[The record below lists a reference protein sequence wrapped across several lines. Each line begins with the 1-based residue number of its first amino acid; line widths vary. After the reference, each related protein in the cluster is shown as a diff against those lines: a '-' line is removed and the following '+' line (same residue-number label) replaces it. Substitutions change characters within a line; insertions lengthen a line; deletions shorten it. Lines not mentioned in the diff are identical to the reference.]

1 MIGIILPWPPKSL
14 SPNARVHWTK
24 KRESAAAYRREG
36 AMATLAG
43 TLVEPNLKGSK
54 AVLLDIEFVAP
65 DRRPRD
71 LDNMLASI
79 KSGLDGV
86 ADVLQVNDYCFEFKI
101 RRSLNIGGMVKI
113 TITKVD

>member
-1 MIGIILPWPPKSL
+1 MIEIILPWPPKSL
-14 SPNARVHWTK
+14 NPNARVHWTK
-24 KRESAAAYRREG
+24 KRKAVSAYRTEG
-36 AMATLAG
+36 ALATLAG
-43 TLVEPNLKGSK
+43 TMEPNLKGSK